1 MPAYILRA
9 VSRLSGASSLIDDLN
24 AAVLPGQAPFVTPIL
39 ADDFSSAWLAFVAA
53 HGKSFNPFS
62 ISTSGELELMLE
74 IIADASG
81 GSGHGCLLFGAP
93 NTGKAYSDVE
103 LLQLFEQGQIR
114 FSYTAHTSLAD
125 ALTAATANQPDTVFF
140 GGVTS
145 VEIQAELNLLEEF
158 SNKHFNIH

>member
-9 VSRLSGASSLIDDLN
+9 VCRLSGASSLIDDLN
-24 AAVLPGQAPFVTPIL
+24 AAALPGQAPFVTPIL

-53 HGKSFNPFS
+53 HGKKFNPFS
-62 ISTSGELELMLE
+62 ISTSAELESMLE
-74 IIADASG
+74 VIADASG

-93 NTGKAYSDVE
+93 NTGKAYSDHE

-114 FSYTAHTSLAD
+114 FSYTDHTSLAD

-145 VEIQAELNLLEEF
+145 AEIQAELDLLEEF
-158 SNKHFNIH
+158 SNKQLNIH